1 MILKIYLYMY
11 IYVYIYMCIYI
22 YISIYRY
29 IDSNTYRYRLGR
41 NKRSGQCIYIYI
53 TNILPEWG

>member
-1 MILKIYLYMY
+1 MRYSYMILY
-11 IYVYIYMCIYI
+11 IYVYIYT

-29 IDSNTYRYRLGR
+29 IDSNIYRYRLGR